1 MSEDEIKRSMRKDKA
16 LFTNNLHTNNRIKT
30 NTNLD
35 DTINLDLSKR
45 SSSSS
50 TDLNFNNNN
59 MKAFARK
66 KQDLTSK
73 SIK

>member
-1 MSEDEIKRSMRKDKA
+1 MSEDEIKRSIRKDKA
-16 LFTNNLHTNNRIKT
+16 LITNNLHTNNRIKT

-45 SSSSS
+45 SSSDSI
-50 TDLNFNNNN
+50 DLNFNN
-59 MKAFARK
+59 KAFAKRK
-66 KQDLTSK
+66 LESTTK